1 MSLVFVE
8 IKSLNVCVL
17 FFFFNSKLQNPA
29 NWGQLLRHINLDII
43 RELRVN
49 GVTSSWKS
57 KLYPLAAA
65 NLTLRNVCMEFYN
78 NYNKHKNYVK
88 VKILWHSWSALTYM
102 KPCVYSLIKRIYL
115 SSRKEWVM
123 IIMTTDTLSS
133 GGLITFLTKSLYK
146 QTVWEKSLM

>member
-1 MSLVFVE
+1 
-8 IKSLNVCVL
+8 
-17 FFFFNSKLQNPA
+17 
-29 NWGQLLRHINLDII
+29 
-43 RELRVN
+43 
-49 GVTSSWKS
+49 
-57 KLYPLAAA
+57 
-65 NLTLRNVCMEFYN
+65 
-78 NYNKHKNYVK
+78 
-88 VKILWHSWSALTYM
+88 M